1 MAIPI
6 WSRFTSGSVA
16 SAALA
21 RTKNGVL
28 HIVFRDGT
36 QVKHTTVDAAGKPA
50 GASTVVA
57 AAAETPGPWLI
68 AAPDGTLLTAVFTSG
83 GSLHTAASKDAGATW
98 NASAPLATTVAAAVV
113 GGKDGKP
120 LLLLAGSGRIQ
131 LQEPPA
137 AAETVYESASCC
149 GDGQRAA
156 LALDAESAEAW
167 AAWPEKSAQL
177 GGVMAKAV
185 KPSTGKA
192 LPAPGARFDASSPLS
207 LSARL
212 GAPGVYLAY
221 ATAGN
226 RQASQIKLWNVRGG
240 EALTIARAPAR
251 RQPRLP
257 GSSAGRPLLGDVAKP
272 GRRRGGISPCEATSR
287 SYASAAPTRWLACPA
302 AAHDHTVG
310 WQRRRRPAGRAGERI
325 PRADLS
331 ESGNRGRFR
340 GNPGFRSRRTGERRI
355 CRGGGQGARDRRKRL
370 GRLPNAS
377 RSSVAGEG
385 VLARLRTFQCDGCW
399 ARQVN
404 PEPV

>member
-1 MAIPI
+1 MVPI

-28 HIVFRDGT
+28 HIVFRDGA

-57 AAAETPGPWLI
+57 AAAESPGPWLI
-68 AAPDGTLLTAVFTSG
+68 AAPDGALLTAVLASG

-120 LLLLAGSGRIQ
+120 LLLLAGSGGLQ

-137 AAETVYESASCC
+137 APETVYESASCC

-156 LALDAESAEAW
+156 LALDAESAEGW

-177 GGVMAKAV
+177 AGVMAKAV

-221 ATAGN
+221 ATGN

-240 EALTIARAPAR
+240 EALTIARAPAGASHVCLVPAPDGR
-251 RQPRLP
+251 FWVMWRNP
-257 GSSAGRPLLGDVAKP
+257 GAGAAVSAVRSDKSLLRFSRPYTLAGVP
-272 GRRRGGISPCEATSR
+272 GGSTITQ
-287 SYASAAPTRWLACPA
+287 LAGNA
-302 AAHDHTVG
+302 AAGPLDVLANAFHARIYPSLEIEAASEGIRVSDL
-310 WQRRRRPAGRAGERI
+310 GE
-325 PRADLS
+325 PVK
-331 ESGNRGRFR
+331 
-340 GNPGFRSRRTGERRI
+340 
-355 CRGGGQGARDRRKRL
+355 GAYVEVEGKVLDEDRRKRL
-370 GRLPNAS
+370 GRLPDMPP
-377 RSSVAGEG
+377 G
-385 VLARLRTFQCDGCW
+385 ARLLVKASLPGYAPSSATVVGR
-399 ARQVN
+399 AK
-404 PEPV
+404 